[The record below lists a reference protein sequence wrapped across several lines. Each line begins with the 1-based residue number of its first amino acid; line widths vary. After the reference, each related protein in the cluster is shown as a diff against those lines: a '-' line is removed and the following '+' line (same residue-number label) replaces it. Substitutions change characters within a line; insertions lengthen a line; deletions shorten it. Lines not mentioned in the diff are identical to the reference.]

1 MTDTQGLQETIH
13 MLKELGMNLEF
24 VDRHELARIWGL
36 DPHTVKRALK
46 REAARGQ
53 AEKPAGK
60 PESAPSQMC

>member
-36 DPHTVKRALK
+36 DPHAVKRALK

-60 PESAPSQMC
+60 PESAPSRMC